1 MISSDNPIA
10 EAIDRFRRAFALAG
24 IAERGVKVTWDV
36 SARWCRLR
44 CRLPDGRVI
53 ERVLRGDETPKGR
66 TELLMREMSLWTL
79 RAAKRL
85 KAGEE
90 FVDDTAKVLGRED
103 VPRG

>member
-1 MISSDNPIA
+1 VIPSDNPIA

-24 IAERGVKVTWDV
+24 IAEREVKVTWDMT
-36 SARWCRLR
+36 ARWCRLR

-53 ERVLRGDETPKGR
+53 ERVLRGDATAKGR
-66 TELLMREMSLWTL
+66 TEVLMREMSLWTL

-90 FVDDTAKVLGRED
+90 FLDDTATVI
-103 VPRG
+103 RGAGAKP